1 LGETK
6 MRICKPLNLD
16 LAAAEKRCFELV
28 SKAEAQFDDGELP
41 FPFPWPRG
49 TPDVW
54 SSEDILV
61 ARIFEGLEDANN
73 TRDMLRMDGIDD
85 WINRWQQAGVPFS
98 VRWRRIYEE
107 WKAQRDDPTLPLW
120 ESADEEFF
128 GVLEEM
134 WEERL
139 DAWGHAIPSEVIQRT
154 RGDAPVSEFA
164 ITALAENPRGS
175 TVDSYTITRIRGGL
189 LLGSVKTP
197 ETHVWESPWGWGGYE
212 PVPVFLAPSDFP
224 VLQAAAMLLDIVTF
238 GPGWLDGFGGSYFS
252 SSASTEDVYRV
263 LLSLQEAVGQAS
275 WDLSPDE
282 LRETVVAQIG
292 FDGLEQL
299 RE

>member
-1 LGETK
+1 
-6 MRICKPLNLD
+6 MRIYKPLNLD

-28 SKAEAQFDDGELP
+28 SKAEAQFDDGA
-41 FPFPWPRG
+41 FPFPWPKG

-61 ARIFEGLEDANN
+61 ARIFEGLEDTNR
-73 TRDMLRMDGIDD
+73 TRDSVRSDGIDD
-85 WINRWQQAGVPFS
+85 WINRWQRAGVSGS
-98 VRWRRIYEE
+98 VHARWLYEE
-107 WKAQRDDPTLPLW
+107 VQAQRDDPTRHA
-120 ESADEEFF
+120 SADEESF

-154 RGDAPVSEFA
+154 RGDAPVREFA
-164 ITALAENPRGS
+164 ITVTAEQPMRS

-189 LLGSVKTP
+189 LLGSVKTH

-224 VLQAAAMLLDIVTF
+224 VLQTAAMLLDIVTF
-238 GPGWLDGFGGSYFS
+238 GPGWLDAGPGSYFS
-252 SSASTEDVYRV
+252 STASTEDVYRV
-263 LLSLQEAVGQAS
+263 LLSLRAEVGQAS

-282 LRETVVAQIG
+282 LRETVGAPIG
-292 FDGLEQL
+292 FDGLEEF
-299 RE
+299 RAVGGYYY

>member
-1 LGETK
+1 
-6 MRICKPLNLD
+6 MRICKPFNLD

-28 SKAEAQFDDGELP
+28 SKAETQFDDGA
-41 FPFPWPRG
+41 FPFPWPKG

-61 ARIFEGLEDANN
+61 ARIFEGLEDTNR
-73 TRDMLRMDGIDD
+73 TRDSVRSDGIDD
-85 WINRWQQAGVPFS
+85 WINRWQRAGVSGS
-98 VRWRRIYEE
+98 VHARWLYEE
-107 WKAQRDDPTLPLW
+107 VQAQRDDPTRHA
-120 ESADEEFF
+120 SADEESF

-154 RGDAPVSEFA
+154 RGDAPVREFA
-164 ITALAENPRGS
+164 ITATAEQPMRS

-189 LLGSVKTP
+189 LLGSVKTQ

-224 VLQAAAMLLDIVTF
+224 VLQTAAMLLDIVTF
-238 GPGWLDGFGGSYFS
+238 GPGWLDAGPGSYFS
-252 SSASTEDVYRV
+252 STASTEDVYRV
-263 LLSLQEAVGQAS
+263 LLSLRAEVGQAS

-282 LRETVVAQIG
+282 LRETVGAPIG
-292 FDGLEQL
+292 FDGLEEF
-299 RE
+299 RAVGGYYY

>member
-85 WINRWQQAGVPFS
+85 WINRWQQAGLSGS

-107 WKAQRDDPTLPLW
+107 WKAQRDDSTLPLW

-164 ITALAENPRGS
+164 IDVVVESPRGS
-175 TVDSYTITRIRGGL
+175 TVESYTITRIRGGL

>member
-1 LGETK
+1 

-85 WINRWQQAGVPFS
+85 WINRWQRAGVSGS
-98 VRWRRIYEE
+98 VHARWLYEE
-107 WKAQRDDPTLPLW
+107 VQAQRDDPTRHA
-120 ESADEEFF
+120 SADEESF

-154 RGDAPVSEFA
+154 RGDAPVREFA
-164 ITALAENPRGS
+164 LTSTAEQPMRS
-175 TVDSYTITRIRGGL
+175 TVCSYTITRIRGGL
-189 LLGSVKTP
+189 LLGSVKTQ

-263 LLSLQEAVGQAS
+263 LLSLRAEVGQAS